1 MPYEE
6 TGQTVSVELAD
17 AVAIITLDRP
27 DAQNAF
33 NTRMRGDLSRAIRS
47 VEENVAVRAVLL
59 TGRGRNFS
67 AGADLNNKDRKDPSV
82 ERMLNEE
89 YGPMLLAIMHSA
101 KPWIGAINGAAAGIG
116 SSFALACDL
125 SVMGES
131 ACLYQ
136 AFTAIGLIPDG
147 GVSWHLVRTLGL
159 KRAFEMMIG
168 GERISAERCLAL
180 GLANRVVPD
189 AQLRDQSLTL
199 AKQLT
204 AKAPLA
210 VARAK
215 AALHFAADHPIE
227 ALMPFEAR
235 LQQLCAD
242 SEDFKEGVAA
252 FRAKRT
258 AQFNGL

>member
-1 MPYEE
+1 MPPEE
-6 TGQTVSVELAD
+6 TGQTVSVEIQD
-17 AVAIITLDRP
+17 TVAVVILDRP

-33 NTRMRGDLSRAIRS
+33 NMALRGDLSQAIRS
-47 VEENVAVRAVLL
+47 VEENRAVRAVVL
-59 TGRGRNFS
+59 TGRGRNFC
-67 AGADLNNKDRKDPSV
+67 AGADLNDRGRQDPSV

-89 YGPMLLAIMHSA
+89 YAPMLLAIMRSA
-101 KPWIGAINGAAAGIG
+101 KPWVGAINGAAAGIG

-147 GVSWHLVRTLGL
+147 GASWHLVRTLGF
-159 KRAFEMMIG
+159 KRAFETMIA
-168 GERISAERCLAL
+168 GERLSAEQCLAL
-180 GLANRVVPD
+180 GLTNRVVPD
-189 AQLRDQSLTL
+189 ALLPDQSVAL
-199 AKQLT
+199 ARQLA

-210 VARAK
+210 IARTK
-215 AALHFAADHPIE
+215 AALRFAADHSIE

-252 FRAKRT
+252 FRAKRVP
-258 AQFNGL
+258 QFNGL